1 MHFRFTEQEIIVGS
15 LSALAIIS
23 VSVYIGYK
31 NLHRLPVERLWKQL
45 PRPLR
50 QAIVLVIGLTLIL
63 IGTVLIVLPG
73 PFTMPFVIAGLF
85 VLALEFAWAER
96 ILVESRN
103 QARKIDPRKLLKRN
117 RKSS

>member
-1 MHFRFTEQEIIVGS
+1 MGDMVVTIEHLLIIFAIVG
-15 LSALAIIS
+15 
-23 VSVYIGYK
+23 VSVYVGYK
-31 NLHRLPVERLWKQL
+31 NLHRLPVQRLWRGL
-45 PRPLR
+45 PKPLR

-103 QARKIDPRKLLKRN
+103 QAKKIDPRRLIKRKK
-117 RKSS
+117 RD

>member
-1 MHFRFTEQEIIVGS
+1 MVVTIEHIALILAIVG
-15 LSALAIIS
+15 I
-23 VSVYIGYK
+23 SVYIGYK
-31 NLHRLPVERLWKQL
+31 NLHRLPVQRLWKGL
-45 PRPLR
+45 PKPLR

-85 VLALEFAWAER
+85 ILALEFAWAER

-103 QARKIDPRKLLKRN
+103 QAKKIDPRKFF
-117 RKSS
+117 RKKK

>member
-1 MHFRFTEQEIIVGS
+1 MNDMVVTVEHLVAIFVIVG
-15 LSALAIIS
+15 
-23 VSVYIGYK
+23 VSIYIGYR
-31 NLHRLPVERLWKQL
+31 NLHRLPVERLWKGL
-45 PRPLR
+45 PKPLR

-96 ILVESRN
+96 ILVESKN
-103 QARKIDPRKLLKRN
+103 QAKRIDPRRFIKRS
-117 RKSS
+117 KKK

>member
-1 MHFRFTEQEIIVGS
+1 MTITLEHLVFIFAIVG
-15 LSALAIIS
+15 
-23 VSVYIGYK
+23 VSIFVGYK
-31 NLHRLPVERLWKQL
+31 NLHRLPVERLWKGL
-45 PRPLR
+45 PKPLR

-63 IGTVLIVLPG
+63 IGTILIVLPG

-103 QARKIDPRKLLKRN
+103 QARKIDPRKLIKR
-117 RKSS
+117 RKKS

>member
-1 MHFRFTEQEIIVGS
+1 MVVTIEHLLIIFAIVG
-15 LSALAIIS
+15 
-23 VSVYIGYK
+23 VSVYVGYR
-31 NLHRLPVERLWKQL
+31 NLHRLPVERLWKGL
-45 PRPLR
+45 PKALR

-85 VLALEFAWAER
+85 ILALEFAWAER

-103 QARKIDPRKLLKRN
+103 QAKKIDPRKLFKRK
-117 RKSS
+117 KSL

>member
-1 MHFRFTEQEIIVGS
+1 MTITLEHLVFILAIVG
-15 LSALAIIS
+15 
-23 VSVYIGYK
+23 VSIFVGYK
-31 NLHRLPVERLWKQL
+31 NLHRLPVERLWKGL
-45 PRPLR
+45 PKPLR

-63 IGTVLIVLPG
+63 IGTILIVLPG

-103 QARKIDPRKLLKRN
+103 QARKIDPRKLIKR
-117 RKSS
+117 RKKS